1 MKSNEELIQN
11 YISHI
16 SAMKMI
22 HAKDIPSIPLYMDQ
36 VTTFINEGLATSKR
50 HEDDKIMT
58 KTMINN
64 YAKNTLLPPPDK
76 KKYSREH
83 VILLLFIYYFKNILS
98 ISDIQTLLNPIT
110 ETYFQGKKGIDLAA
124 LYDTIREQESKSRK
138 DMLGDL
144 SRIAEQSAELF
155 RDMENPEEL
164 QRFAFICLVSYDV
177 YMKKMLLEQ
186 LVDEMRAGEET
197 AGKKEKDR
205 RHG

>member
-11 YISHI
+11 YIRHI

-22 HAKDIPSIPLYMDQ
+22 HANDIPSIPLYMDQ
-36 VTTFINEGLATSKR
+36 ITTFINEGLATSR
-50 HEDDKIMT
+50 RYEDDKIMT

-64 YAKNTLLPPPDK
+64 YAKNALLPSPEK
-76 KKYSREH
+76 KKYSKEH

-98 ISDIQTLLNPIT
+98 ISDIQALLNPIT
-110 ETYFQGKKGIDLAA
+110 EKYFQGQKGIDLAA
-124 LYDTIREQESKSRK
+124 LYDTIREQEAKSRK
-138 DMLGDL
+138 DVLADL
-144 SRIAEQSAELF
+144 ARISEQSAELF
-155 RDMENPEEL
+155 QDAENPEEL

-186 LVDEMRAGEET
+186 LVDEIRAEEENS
-197 AGKKEKDR
+197 GKKDH